1 MNINKTFSS
10 KAPARVCLYG
20 DHQDYLGLPVI
31 ACAIDKY
38 IRIEG
43 KKNNTRILSFCLF
56 DLDKTIEICIDE
68 ISTKPIKGDHIRFVL
83 YTLNKLGCQINT
95 GMIIKINSSIYINAG
110 ISSSSAL
117 VVCLVDFIIKS
128 FGFPK
133 KVDKKKIAEIAFQSE
148 VVEQKGSGG
157 RMDQYTIAISNT
169 IFLETQKIGKYELL
183 DNPFSSIIV
192 ANSGIKKA
200 TDFDLR
206 RLKNKATSVINKIR
220 KLDSDFDIKKVCP
233 TQIGSYS
240 KFLDKES
247 ADILYATIY
256 NYKITIEAYKEF
268 KKKKP
273 ESDFLINKI
282 NEHHQILK
290 NKLKITTPKID
301 NMISKAFDAGAMGA
315 KIIGSGGG
323 GSIMVIAKRGYEESV
338 IKSLF
343 DSGSFQVSNVKI
355 LNDK

>member
-1 MNINKTFSS
+1 MASLKRLT
-10 KAPARVCLYG
+10 
-20 DHQDYLGLPVI
+20 
-31 ACAIDKY
+31 
-38 IRIEG
+38 
-43 KKNNTRILSFCLF
+43 
-56 DLDKTIEICIDE
+56 
-68 ISTKPIKGDHIRFVL
+68 
-83 YTLNKLGCQINT
+83 
-95 GMIIKINSSIYINAG
+95 
-110 ISSSSAL
+110 
-117 VVCLVDFIIKS
+117 
-128 FGFPK
+128 
-133 KVDKKKIAEIAFQSE
+133 KKKIAEIAFQSE

-233 TQIGSYS
+233 TQIGSYG

-247 ADILYATIY
+247 TDILYATIY

-301 NMISKAFDAGAMGA
+301 NMISKAFDAGALGA

>member
-38 IRIEG
+38 IYIEG
-43 KKNNTRILSFCLF
+43 SKNNTRILSFYLF
-56 DLDKTIEICIDE
+56 DMNKTIEIRIDE
-68 ISTKPIKGDHIRFVL
+68 ISIKPLKGDHIRFVL

-95 GMIIKINSSIYINAG
+95 GMTIKINSSIYINAG

-117 VVCLVDFIIKS
+117 TVCLVDFIIKS
-128 FGFPK
+128 FGFPQ
-133 KVDKKKIAEIAFQSE
+133 KVDKKLIAEIAFKSE

-169 IFLETQKIGKYELL
+169 IFLETQNIGKYELL

-200 TDFDLR
+200 TDYDLR
-206 RLKNKATSVINKIR
+206 RLKNKATSVISKLK
-220 KLDSDFDIKKVCP
+220 KLDPDFDIKKVCP
-233 TQIGSYS
+233 TQISTFS
-240 KFLDKES
+240 KFIDKES
-247 ADILYATIY
+247 NDILYATIH

-273 ESDFLINKI
+273 ELDFLINKI

-290 NKLKITTPKID
+290 NKLKITLPKIEY
-301 NMISKAFDAGAMGA
+301 MISKAFDAGALGA

-323 GSIMVIAKRGYEESV
+323 GSIMVIAKKGFEESV
-338 IKSLF
+338 IKSLMS
-343 DSGSFQVSNVKI
+343 SGSCQVSNVKI
-355 LNDK
+355 LNHK

>member
-1 MNINKTFSS
+1 MNINKTFLS

-95 GMIIKINSSIYINAG
+95 GMIVKINSSIYINAG

-117 VVCLVDFIIKS
+117 IVCLVDFIIKS

-133 KVDKKKIAEIAFQSE
+133 KVDKKQIAEIAFQSE

-169 IFLETQKIGKYELL
+169 IFL
-183 DNPFSSIIV
+183 V
-192 ANSGIKKA
+192 
-200 TDFDLR
+200 
-206 RLKNKATSVINKIR
+206 
-220 KLDSDFDIKKVCP
+220 
-233 TQIGSYS
+233 
-240 KFLDKES
+240 
-247 ADILYATIY
+247 
-256 NYKITIEAYKEF
+256 
-268 KKKKP
+268 
-273 ESDFLINKI
+273 
-282 NEHHQILK
+282 
-290 NKLKITTPKID
+290 
-301 NMISKAFDAGAMGA
+301 
-315 KIIGSGGG
+315 
-323 GSIMVIAKRGYEESV
+323 
-338 IKSLF
+338 
-343 DSGSFQVSNVKI
+343 
-355 LNDK
+355 